1 MNEIETATIRE
12 LEKDLSLRGYN
23 ESEITGLL
31 ETAFLLIPGPITTG
45 DSQRPIQILTPHVVT
60 IAKELSAKQVEN
72 QVVLIKGKP
81 KEYIEERH
89 AHVDLG
95 AIIISLQQLGGLAN
109 LAQILDFLLNLVQL
123 RFIKNRTQDLT
134 PEIEFNLY
142 IRNNNGVIRWRIK
155 GPATELSKMTTPAH
169 IESITEVLKD

>member
-12 LEKDLSLRGYN
+12 LEKDLNLRGYD
-23 ESEITGLL
+23 ESEIAQLL
-31 ETAFLLIPGPITTG
+31 ATAVLLIPGPVTTG
-45 DSQRPIQILTPHVVT
+45 DADEPIQKLTPHVVT
-60 IAKELSAKQVEN
+60 VSKDLSAKQIKN

-95 AIIISLQQLGGLAN
+95 AIIISLQQLGGLAS
-109 LAQILDFLLNLVQL
+109 LAQILDFLLNLIQF

-134 PEIEFNLY
+134 PETKFSLY
-142 IRNNNGVIRWRIK
+142 IRNKNGLIKWRIK
-155 GPATELSKMTTPAH
+155 GPASELAKMTTVAH
-169 IESITEVLKD
+169 IKAITEALQD